1 MVTMSEV
8 RLWVPGNPAPKGS
21 YRAVPT
27 ARGTRLLPAS
37 PREKQW
43 RALIVAAALAAGYR
57 EPAWGP
63 DEPLTVEA
71 VFHLPRGRTVK
82 RLLPTVPPDVDK
94 LARCLLD
101 GLTDARL
108 IGDDKQVVTLNA
120 TKCYATPQRG
130 PGVEI
135 IVKGTPND

>member
-1 MVTMSEV
+1 MTSV
-8 RLWVPGNPAPKGS
+8 RLWVAGTPAPKGS

-43 RALIVAAALAAGYR
+43 RATICQAIFAAGYR
-57 EPAWGP
+57 QPAWP
-63 DEPLTVEA
+63 DNEPLTVEA
-71 VFHLPRGRTVK
+71 VFHLPRGKTVT
-82 RLLPTVPPDVDK
+82 RAMPTVPPDVDK

-101 GLTDARL
+101 ALTGARL
-108 IGDDKQVVTLNA
+108 IHDDKQVVTLNA
-120 TKCYATPQRG
+120 TKIYATPQRG

-135 IVKGTPND
+135 LVKGTPNG